1 MHILRDLRYAF
12 RGLARSPL
20 FTSVALLSI
29 ALGIGAN
36 TAIFTLVDEVLL
48 RRLPVKN
55 PDQLVLF
62 NGARNH
68 YGNNSGGNM
77 LSFPMYEDF
86 RDDFVEPRL
95 AAPPLA
101 ARECRRPVANGAPVQ
116 KIFSGMF
123 ARRPIAMNVGVDGQ
137 TERVPGELVSGTY
150 FQVLGVS
157 AALGR
162 VILPED
168 DQRNDGPVAVLSY
181 DYWRTRFGADPK
193 IIGQTITVNN
203 NKLTIIGVS
212 QAGFDGVDI
221 GYVPSIRV
229 PVLMK
234 AQMTPNW
241 DDVDNRRSRWVN
253 VFGRLKPGVTR
264 EQAKAA
270 LQPYFHAIL
279 EQEVLDAAFS
289 GTTSY
294 TREEFLKGQVD
305 LLDAAQG
312 RSPIRQQLSQPLWL
326 LLGIVGGVL
335 LIACANVASLLI
347 ARATSRQK
355 EIAVRLALG
364 ASRRRIVGQLLVES
378 VLLAAIGGILGLVIA
393 SWTTRFLL
401 GFLPVSDTP
410 HVISGAIDN
419 RVLVFNFAL
428 SLATGLLFGL
438 VPALRSTRPNLAPTL
453 KDQVGAVVGGGGGVR
468 LRKGLVVAQVM
479 VSVLLLISAGLFI
492 RSLRNLR
499 LLDLGLKTDNL
510 IAFNLAPT
518 LSGYT
523 PLRTKQFDKQVL
535 DRVSAM
541 PGVTGMAFAQMGLLE
556 GNEWDSSMSVEGYEA
571 KPGENVNPFCNAVS
585 PNYFKTMGIPL
596 TAGRDFDDR
605 DVRFEAGDPKA
616 QLPTYKVAIVN
627 QSFATH
633 YFGDRSPVGR
643 HIGFGSNPG
652 TKMPIEIIGVV
663 KDSKYTGRARRDPT
677 PGVLR
682 VHGERHR
689 RRGGDVRP
697 YHQPARRRVRRGA
710 AGGPAARLQHPDLQP
725 ADAGAPDRSIA
736 AERSPDRDAVH
747 GVRGAGDDPRGHRP
761 LRRDG
766 LHGGAPHARNRR
778 AHGAGRRT
786 RRRHLAGDARS
797 AGAGGLGTRARAGGV
812 MGTRPLCRQPVV
824 RRHRQRSGDH
834 RRRVRVAGIGRRARR
849 LHPRPPRDA
858 RQPGAGAALRIR
870 KNRGERQERRERR
883 FSASSANSAVFS

>member
-1 MHILRDLRYAF
+1 MPIVRDLRYAF

-20 FTSVALLSI
+20 FTIVALLSI

-36 TAIFTLVDEVLL
+36 TAIFGLVDEVLL
-48 RRLPVKN
+48 RQLPVKD
-55 PDQLVLF
+55 PGQLVLF

-68 YGNNSGGNM
+68 YGSNSGGNM

-86 RDDFVEPRL
+86 RDDFVERGSASPLPRVSL
-95 AAPPLA
+95 K
-101 ARECRRPVANGAPVQ
+101 VANGAPAL

-123 ARRPIAMNVGVDGQ
+123 ARRAVAMNLGIDGQ

-150 FQVLGVS
+150 FQVLGVR
-157 AALGR
+157 AAVGR
-162 VILPED
+162 VITPD
-168 DQRNDGPVAVLSY
+168 DDKRGDGPVAVISY

-193 IIGQTITVNN
+193 VVGQAITVNN

-270 LQPYFHAIL
+270 LQPYFHAVL
-279 EQEVLDAAFS
+279 EEEVLDKAFS

-294 TREEFLKGQVD
+294 TREQFLKGQVD

-364 ASRRRIVGQLLVES
+364 ASRGRIVGQLLVES
-378 VLLAAIGGILGLVIA
+378 VLLAGIGGILGLAIA
-393 SWTTRFLL
+393 AWTTTFLL

-410 HVISGAIDN
+410 HVISGSIDA

-428 SLATGLLFGL
+428 SLVTGVLFGL
-438 VPALRSTRPNLAPTL
+438 VPALRSTRPSLAPTL
-453 KDQVGAVVGGGGGVR
+453 KDTVGAVVGGGGGVR

-499 LLDLGLKTDNL
+499 TLDIGLKTENL
-510 IAFNLAPT
+510 IAFNLSPT
-518 LSGYT
+518 LNGYT
-523 PLRTKQFDKQVL
+523 PLRSKQFEKQVF
-535 DRVSAM
+535 DRVGAAA
-541 PGVTGMAFAQMGLLE
+541 GVTGVAFAQMGLLE
-556 GNEWDSSMSVEGYEA
+556 GNEWDSSISIEGYEA
-571 KPGENVNPFCNAVS
+571 KPGESMNPYCNAVS
-585 PNYFKTMGIPL
+585 PGYFKTLGI
-596 TAGRDFDDR
+596 TMVSGRDFDDR
-605 DVRFEAGDPKA
+605 DARFEAADPKA
-616 QLPTYKVAIVN
+616 QIPSYKVAIVN
-627 QSFATH
+627 ESFAKH
-633 YFGDRSPVGR
+633 Y
-643 HIGFGSNPG
+643 
-652 TKMPIEIIGVV
+652 
-663 KDSKYTGRARRDPT
+663 
-677 PGVLR
+677 
-682 VHGERHR
+682 
-689 RRGGDVRP
+689 
-697 YHQPARRRVRRGA
+697 
-710 AGGPAARLQHPDLQP
+710 
-725 ADAGAPDRSIA
+725 
-736 AERSPDRDAVH
+736 
-747 GVRGAGDDPRGHRP
+747 
-761 LRRDG
+761 
-766 LHGGAPHARNRR
+766 
-778 AHGAGRRT
+778 
-786 RRRHLAGDARS
+786 
-797 AGAGGLGTRARAGGV
+797 
-812 MGTRPLCRQPVV
+812 
-824 RRHRQRSGDH
+824 
-834 RRRVRVAGIGRRARR
+834 
-849 LHPRPPRDA
+849 
-858 RQPGAGAALRIR
+858 
-870 KNRGERQERRERR
+870 
-883 FSASSANSAVFS
+883 

>member
-1 MHILRDLRYAF
+1 MEREAFSRAVKKSMRHLLPDLRYAF

-48 RRLPVKN
+48 RQLPVKD
-55 PDQLVLF
+55 PGQLVLF
-62 NGARNH
+62 NGPRNH

-86 RDDFVEPRL
+86 RDDFVERGTAPALPRFSL
-95 AAPPLA
+95 K
-101 ARECRRPVANGAPVQ
+101 VANGAPNPR
-116 KIFSGMF
+116 IFSGMF

-150 FQVLGVS
+150 FQVLGVR

-162 VILPED
+162 LIVPD
-168 DQRNDGPVAVLSY
+168 DDKRGDGPVAVLSY

-193 IIGQTITVNN
+193 VVGQTVTVNN

-212 QAGFDGVDI
+212 QSGFDGVDI
-221 GYVPSIRV
+221 GYVPNIRV

-253 VFGRLKPGVTR
+253 VFGRLRPGVTR
-264 EQAKAA
+264 QQAKAA
-270 LQPYFHAIL
+270 LQPYFHGIL

-294 TREEFLKGQVD
+294 TRDEFLKGQVD
-305 LLDAAQG
+305 LFEAAQG

-364 ASRRRIVGQLLVES
+364 ASRGRIVGQLLVES
-378 VLLAAIGGILGLVIA
+378 VLLAGVGGVLGLVIA
-393 SWTTRFLL
+393 AWTTKFLL

-410 HVISGAIDN
+410 HVISGSIDS
-419 RVLVFNFAL
+419 RVLAFNFVL

-438 VPALRSTRPNLAPTL
+438 VPALRSTKPSLAPTL
-453 KDQVGAVVGGGGGVR
+453 KDTVGAVVGGGGGVG
-468 LRKGLVVAQVM
+468 LRKGLVVAQVT

-499 LLDLGLKTDNL
+499 TLDLGLKTENL
-510 IAFNLAPT
+510 IAFNLSPT
-518 LSGYT
+518 LNGYT
-523 PLRTKQFDKQVL
+523 PLQSKQFEKQVL
-535 DRVSAM
+535 DRVSAS
-541 PGVTGMAFAQMGLLE
+541 PGISGVAFAQMGLLE
-556 GNEWDSSMSVEGYEA
+556 GNEWDSSISIEGYEP
-571 KPGENVNPFCNAVS
+571 KQGENVNPYCNAVS
-585 PNYFKTMGIPL
+585 SGYFKTLSIPL
-596 TAGRDFDDR
+596 LAGRDFNDR
-605 DVRFEAGDPKA
+605 DVRFQPSDPKA
-616 QLPTYKVAIVN
+616 QLPSFQVAIVN
-627 QSFATH
+627 ESFAKR

-652 TKMPIEIIGVV
+652 TKMPIEVIGVV
-663 KDSKYTGRARRDPT
+663 KDSKYTGVRDEIPRQVFFAFMENDSASGAVMYVRTTNQPDAAFGAIRQVVRQLDTNIPIYNLRTMDHQMDQSLLNDRLIATLSTAFGALATLLAVIGLYGVMAYTVARRT
-677 PGVLR
+677 REIGVRMALGA
-682 VHGERHR
+682 VA
-689 RRGGDVRP
+689 GDVIWLVMRDVLVLVGSGLVLGLVAAWGLSRLVTSQLYGVSGSDP
-697 YHQPARRRVRRGA
+697 LTMAGACFALALVAAIAGYIPARRATRV
-710 AGGPAARLQHPDLQP
+710 
-725 ADAGAPDRSIA
+725 
-736 AERSPDRDAVH
+736 
-747 GVRGAGDDPRGHRP
+747 
-761 LRRDG
+761 
-766 LHGGAPHARNRR
+766 N
-778 AHGAGRRT
+778 
-786 RRRHLAGDARS
+786 
-797 AGAGGLGTRARAGGV
+797 
-812 MGTRPLCRQPVV
+812 PV
-824 RRHRQRSGDH
+824 
-834 RRRVRVAGIGRRARR
+834 
-849 LHPRPPRDA
+849 L
-858 RQPGAGAALRIR
+858 ALRY
-870 KNRGERQERRERR
+870 E
-883 FSASSANSAVFS
+883 